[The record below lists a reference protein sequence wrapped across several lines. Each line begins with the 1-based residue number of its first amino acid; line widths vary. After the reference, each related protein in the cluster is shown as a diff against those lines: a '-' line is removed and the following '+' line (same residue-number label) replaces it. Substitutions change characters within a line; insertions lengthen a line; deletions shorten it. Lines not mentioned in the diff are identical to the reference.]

1 MRGLGAARRLK
12 DLAAEVTA
20 PPPAL
25 ADVAAAQA
33 AAPPCAPL
41 GPAMAA
47 LYATPAGRDAGGFR
61 ASLLAR
67 VQRRLGIWLWT
78 LTGKA
83 RAGPARAAVAPAPRA
98 LLLMCRAVLLSTQ

>member
-1 MRGLGAARRLK
+1 VRGLGAARRLK

-20 PPPAL
+20 PPRAGAAGAPAL
-25 ADVAAAQA
+25 AAP
-33 AAPPCAPL
+33 PPCAPL

>member
-1 MRGLGAARRLK
+1 VRGPGAARRLQ

-47 LYATPAGRDAGGFR
+47 LF
-61 ASLLAR
+61 AR

-83 RAGPARAAVAPAPRA
+83 RAGPAHAAVAPAPRA